1 MSDRNDLIRT
11 TRRGFVGTLVA
22 FVAAA
27 SAPKAL
33 PSGFARG
40 KPIRE
45 QIDLMAILKD
55 CRAQSIEEDIRVD
68 GFRRMIVTYRH
79 APKAPRTVMDQMAG
93 AQTAGLLP
101 VGVTVTQSCE
111 AIDVTRLGEY
121 REFGS
126 LVVERPVTS
135 VEVVF
140 A

>member
-1 MSDRNDLIRT
+1 MKT
-11 TRRGFVGTLVA
+11 TRRGFVGTIVA

-33 PSGFARG
+33 PSGFARA

-45 QIDLMAILKD
+45 QIDFLAMLKD
-55 CRAQSIEEDIRVD
+55 CRALAIAEDIRVD
-68 GFRRMIVTYRH
+68 GFRQMIVTYRH
-79 APKAPRTVMDQMAG
+79 DPKAPRTGMDQEA
-93 AQTAGLLP
+93 AAKTAGLLP

-121 REFGS
+121 RAFETFEA
-126 LVVERPVTS
+126 ERPVTS